1 MFDCYFEILIYGVK
15 NIPQT
20 IIAIQNS
27 FSHQK
32 KKRHIPLFS
41 KNPAAC
47 LFCQYIL
54 WKDKLMQIMCCY
66 YYKRELLLNKCTLL
80 EAEKT
85 QESVDKN
92 NPDAGLKPVL
102 L

>member
-1 MFDCYFEILIYGVK
+1 
-15 NIPQT
+15 
-20 IIAIQNS
+20 
-27 FSHQK
+27 
-32 KKRHIPLFS
+32 
-41 KNPAAC
+41 
-47 LFCQYIL
+47 
-54 WKDKLMQIMCCY
+54 MQIMCCY

-92 NPDAGLKPVL
+92 NTDAGLKPVL